1 MPFEPRPADMWQ
13 RWRFAPTVNDKP
25 ELVDEDPWWVRHS
38 VPVPNTVFKLKDIA
52 ALDEATGL
60 WKVQ

>member
-1 MPFEPRPADMWQ
+1 MWQ